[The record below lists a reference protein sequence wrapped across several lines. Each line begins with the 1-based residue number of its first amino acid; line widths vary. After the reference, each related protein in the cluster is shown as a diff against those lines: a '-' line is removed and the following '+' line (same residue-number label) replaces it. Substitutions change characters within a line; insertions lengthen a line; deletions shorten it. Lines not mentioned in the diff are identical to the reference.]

1 MKIGFK
7 VGGTLETSKE
17 YSEQELFD
25 MNKEKVINDEE
36 LKKAIVEF
44 LFKRRRNFHLVIKEK
59 GKGERV
65 DWQEKIKSKLTLIG
79 NDLLK
84 KFILGFNRT
93 AKVKYMIMEE
103 IEKLNGTDEQKMRA
117 IETAIN
123 RGIYSINYVRTI
135 LKSIRD
141 KDEVETQSRDKEQN
155 IAKELLKN
163 MRDY

>member
-103 IEKLNGTDEQKMRA
+103 IEKLNGTDEQKMRP

>member
-103 IEKLNGTDEQKMRA
+103 IEKLNGTDDQKMRA